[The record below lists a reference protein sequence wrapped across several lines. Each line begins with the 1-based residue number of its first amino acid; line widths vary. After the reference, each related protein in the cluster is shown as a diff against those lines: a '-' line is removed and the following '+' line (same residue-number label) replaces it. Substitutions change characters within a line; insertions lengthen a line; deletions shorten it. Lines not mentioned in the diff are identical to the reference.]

1 MSPPTRSGSGIATP
15 STPPTTTRDAHGNTK
30 GAHDRAIQH
39 GIDRYWRR
47 FETEPPYSHDAE
59 IRELR
64 ELLDEVVGVVNALV
78 ARANAGTS

>member
-1 MSPPTRSGSGIATP
+1 VR
-15 STPPTTTRDAHGNTK
+15 R
-30 GAHDRAIQH
+30 

-47 FETEPPYSHDAE
+47 YETEPPCSHDAE

-78 ARANAGTS
+78 ARANASTS